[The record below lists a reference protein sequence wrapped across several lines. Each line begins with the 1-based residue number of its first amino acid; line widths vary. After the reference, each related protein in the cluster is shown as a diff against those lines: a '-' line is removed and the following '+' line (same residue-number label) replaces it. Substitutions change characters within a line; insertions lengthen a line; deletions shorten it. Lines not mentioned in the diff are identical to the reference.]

1 MSRSLKTIAVLGFAA
16 FAGATSALADD
27 PEAGKKVFAKCAA
40 CHAVGEGAKNRV
52 GPHLNDVIG
61 RKAGAVEDYK
71 YSKAM
76 SEAGAGGLVWDEDN
90 LKAYLANPRGL
101 VKGTKMAFAG
111 LKSEDDLSNVI
122 AYLETFSE
130 KQASAAT
137 PPETVT
143 EPEAEAAEDVA
154 EATPSAAPQDAS
166 DTAETSAGT
175 EPGAGKHFNLGRAA
189 TPEEV
194 AAWDVDVRPDGL
206 GLPEG
211 RGTVAHGMEIYD
223 ENCAS
228 CHGDFGEAVGR
239 WPVLAGGQ
247 GTLQAERPEKTIG
260 SYWPYLSTVYDYV
273 RRAMPFGNAR
283 SLSDDDV
290 YALTAYLLYLND
302 VVTDEE
308 FELSKENFTEI
319 QLPNEPNFIDDDR
332 QEEPFYAE
340 KKEPCM
346 ENCRPGK
353 AEISMHAAILDVT
366 PEDAGE
372 DDQPA
377 GGGID

>member
-61 RKAGAVEDYK
+61 RKAGAIEDYK

-76 SEAGAGGLVWDEDN
+76 SEAGVGGLVWDEDN

-154 EATPSAAPQDAS
+154 EVTPSAAPQDAS
-166 DTAETSAGT
+166 DTAETPAGM
-175 EPGAGKHFNLGRAA
+175 EPGAGEHFKLGRAA

-194 AAWDVDVRPDGL
+194 AAWDIDVRPDGL

-332 QEEPFYAE
+332 REEPFYAE